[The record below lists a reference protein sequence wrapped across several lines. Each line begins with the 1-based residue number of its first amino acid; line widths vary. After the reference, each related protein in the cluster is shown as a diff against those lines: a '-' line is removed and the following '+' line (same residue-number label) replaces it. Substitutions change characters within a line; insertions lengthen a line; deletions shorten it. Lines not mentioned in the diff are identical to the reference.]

1 MGMTARRRLIAGN
14 WKMNGRLESA
24 AALGAGLI
32 EGLASRQDLQALDWL
47 ICPPF
52 VHLKTLGDLLE
63 RSRQRLPGLAMK
75 LGAQDLSA
83 AGDGAYTG
91 EISAEMLRDCGCSAV
106 LIGHSERRQYFS
118 ESETLIAQKL
128 KRAIDA
134 GLSAVLCVGESEQE
148 RSKGLTRGS
157 SKNRLSFCL
166 IFGPR
171 PLISLCLG
179 KAQHKTSTHS
189 RACTRR

>member
-118 ESETLIAQKL
+118 
-128 KRAIDA
+128 
-134 GLSAVLCVGESEQE
+134 
-148 RSKGLTRGS
+148 
-157 SKNRLSFCL
+157 
-166 IFGPR
+166 
-171 PLISLCLG
+171 
-179 KAQHKTSTHS
+179 
-189 RACTRR
+189 